1 MLVAITKCAWLWEE
15 ELGGSFPAPLT
26 LRTCSTAWG
35 LSRIACCLLHQSNMT
50 YISPHLLPL
59 SLQIGSLLSTWL
71 PSQEM
76 NILKILLFAILQR
89 IYKMLSMCQSVLL
102 MVSLF
107 YMPGLPGLEL
117 SD

>member
-1 MLVAITKCAWLWEE
+1 
-15 ELGGSFPAPLT
+15 
-26 LRTCSTAWG
+26 
-35 LSRIACCLLHQSNMT
+35 
-50 YISPHLLPL
+50 
-59 SLQIGSLLSTWL
+59 
-71 PSQEM
+71 M